1 MAASKEMGC
10 KLPAVVVDVRWWQPG
25 VASMMWSWEMV
36 WDESVGR
43 SEGDSI
49 MPWCMVHMPLF
60 RSVRWCCWLL
70 KQSAGS

>member
-1 MAASKEMGC
+1 M
-10 KLPAVVVDVRWWQPG
+10 VVDVRWQQPG

-49 MPWCMVHMPLF
+49 MPWCMVHGAYTLDRVKVSDLDIKRF
-60 RSVRWCCWLL
+60 YGDTILWDLGRFF
-70 KQSAGS
+70 